1 MPTQVAHSS
10 NEYKNAVL
18 TIPSLAIPID
28 NLPIVVSHHLQQ
40 TPLLMLPITFDE
52 YIQQLEPWENEIIQ
66 SYTLTYGTHSKTLSF
81 VLPDNFGKK
90 TYGKTMDFFSTSSL
104 LLSSTKLSLKNDLLK
119 IDFEYHSKVNQKK

>member
-1 MPTQVAHSS
+1 MISWLSVCAAVKIGEKIEVQITQTESQA
-10 NEYKNAVL
+10 E
-18 TIPSLAIPID
+18 SL
-28 NLPIVVSHHLQQ
+28 LYYM
-40 TPLLMLPITFDE
+40 LL
-52 YIQQLEPWENEIIQ
+52 
-66 SYTLTYGTHSKTLSF
+66 HSKTLSF